1 LRAPTISARKFRSA
15 WHMKRIAPDK
25 KPLRGNIVVPG
36 DKSIAHRAV
45 IFSAIAQ
52 GRSRIL
58 NLSGGDDNS
67 RTVRAFRQ
75 MGVEIFRDGDAL
87 CVEGKGWDGLSA
99 PTERIDCGNS
109 GTTLRLLSG
118 LLAGRP
124 FHSELDGDSSL
135 RQRPMKRVIDPLSKM
150 GARIRSRQGDGLAP
164 LEIDG
169 GGLRGIEYRMPI
181 ASAQVKSAIVLAAL
195 QAEGQTIVHE
205 PQRSRDHTEV
215 MLSGFGGKISVDGL
229 TLAIAGRPAL
239 TGQSVRIPGDISS
252 AAFFLVAAAMIP
264 GSDLTVRDVG
274 CNPTRDGVLEVLK
287 QMGASIELRNQRLEA
302 GERVADIHVTGAALK
317 GVDVDAELVA
327 RTIDE
332 YPILAVAAAVAQGVT
347 TFSDV
352 NELRFKESDR
362 IAAMTEGLRALGVLV
377 EERPDGM
384 TIQGGNRLRSGAV
397 KSYADHRIAMSFAI
411 AGLVS
416 ENGVEIDD
424 AKCVDISFPSFFDLL
439 AEICLH

>member
-1 LRAPTISARKFRSA
+1 MTRARRSRDA
-15 WHMKRIAPDK
+15 SEMKRIEPSNN
-25 KPLRGNIVVPG
+25 PLRGSIAVPG

-45 IFSAIAQ
+45 IFSAIARGQ
-52 GRSRIL
+52 SRIV

-75 MGVEIFRDGDAL
+75 MGVEIFRDGDVL
-87 CVEGKGWDGLSA
+87 RVDGKGWDGLRA
-99 PTERIDCGNS
+99 PAETINCGNS
-109 GTTLRLLSG
+109 GTTIRLLSG
-118 LLAGRP
+118 LLAGQA

-135 RQRPMKRVIDPLSKM
+135 RQRPMKRVIDPLSEM
-150 GARIRSRQGDGLAP
+150 GARIRSRHGNGLAP

-169 GGLRGIEYRMPI
+169 GGLRGINYRMPI

-195 QAEGQTIVHE
+195 QAEGQTIIHE

-215 MLSGFGGKISVDGL
+215 MLSGFGGKVSVDGL
-229 TLAIAGRPAL
+229 TITIAGRPAL

-264 GSDLTVRDVG
+264 GSDLIVRDVG
-274 CNPTRDGVLEVLK
+274 CNPTRDGVIEVLK
-287 QMGASIELRNQRLEA
+287 RMGASIELSNQRLEA
-302 GERVADIHVTGAALK
+302 GERVADIHVTGGALK
-317 GVDVDAELVA
+317 GVDVDAKLVA

-332 YPILAVAAAVAQGVT
+332 YPILGVAAAVAQGVT

-352 NELRFKESDR
+352 KELRFKESDR
-362 IAAMTEGLRALGVLV
+362 IAAMTEGLRALGVSV
-377 EERPDGM
+377 EEREDGM
-384 TIQGGNRLRSGAV
+384 TIHGGNRLQGGTVR
-397 KSYADHRIAMSFAI
+397 SYADHRIAMAFAI

-424 AKCVDISFPSFFDLL
+424 AKCVDISFPSFFALL